1 MTLVCSSGKQSG
13 GGGEAVKSTKMA
25 TEAGLGK
32 EGYRQLFFYFFQWFN
47 FFFSNE
53 RIEIIF

>member
-32 EGYRQLFFYFFQWFN
+32 EGYRQLFFYFFQWFK
-47 FFFSNE
+47 FFF
-53 RIEIIF
+53 F